1 MASFYYE
8 YGFIGPLSELQNEYC
23 ELAGMYSDAHK
34 GLNGSRWYPSY
45 NEDMT
50 LGENFDY
57 LHASYTGLCQEM
69 AEEQAE
75 EERYA
80 LDLLRKRA
88 AHKRNATANAE
99 LRLKLSRA
107 FSNAL

>member
-1 MASFYYE
+1 MFYYE
-8 YGFIGPLSELQNEYC
+8 YGFIGPLSKLQDEYC

-34 GLNGSRWYPSY
+34 SDCGVRWVPAY

-57 LHASYTGLCQEM
+57 LHASYASMCREIN
-69 AEEQAE
+69 EEINQAKLD
-75 EERYA
+75 A
-80 LDLLRKRA
+80 LQILRDRA